1 MPLRD
6 FLVPE
11 EQIKI
16 ICKRDVEYANK
27 KYSLFVTNKRI
38 LLYKKRGILNKTED
52 VVCEKLERLEGLEYK
67 EKRGLCNLAKISIK
81 GGLKISIKG
90 PTNEV
95 KNVFQVLELLDEL
108 EVKVKTTLTPYTGN
122 SSSYANRPNPFLS
135 LHPSLGCRH
144 LFY

>member
-1 MPLRD
+1 LPLRD

-27 KYSLFVTNKRI
+27 KYCLFITNKRV

-90 PTNEV
+90 PSSEV
-95 KNVFQVLELLDEL
+95 KNVFQVLEYLMNL
-108 EVKVKTTLTPYTGN
+108 KPK
-122 SSSYANRPNPFLS
+122 
-135 LHPSLGCRH
+135 
-144 LFY
+144 